1 MLPFLFYKYF
11 GIQMFSASVRIPL
24 ERFLMTFHW
33 FQILLE
39 IDFNKLSCMFQ
50 IKYVG
55 LFFPY
60 NVLLQLKGQ
69 EANIM

>member
-1 MLPFLFYKYF
+1 MLPFFIYKYF
-11 GIQMFSASVRIPL
+11 GIEMFWGDFVLLFFASVRINL

-50 IKYVG
+50 IKYVD
-55 LFFPY
+55 LFIACPF
-60 NVLLQLKGQ
+60 LL
-69 EANIM
+69 